1 MFSKNPMR
9 YVATGAL
16 IRPGDVVRV
25 PYRDRTVK
33 AVVKAGQG
41 GDRKV
46 AVWIAQSVLARHRA
60 VIRKFHRDDV
70 TPLPWMGRRSLP
82 FILFDGDA

>member
-1 MFSKNPMR
+1 MAVRKPMR
-9 YVATGAL
+9 YVATGAI

-41 GDRKV
+41 NDRKV
-46 AVWIAQSVLARHRA
+46 TVWIAQSVVARHRA
-60 VIRKFHRDDV
+60 VIRKFHRDEV
-70 TPLPWMGRRSLP
+70 TPLPWMGQRQLP
-82 FILFDGDA
+82 FILFDRAA